1 MANSELTL
9 DQLDTVNG
17 GTYRKDIIL
26 YQTGFMRALSNI
38 DFVEVVQESSELFHD
53 AYNDVM
59 VKRNDQLLYLR
70 AIVKAL
76 SKI

>member
-1 MANSELTL
+1 MANTELTL

-17 GTYRKDIIL
+17 GAYRKDIIL

-76 SKI
+76 TKI